1 MHFYPKIICCCAK
14 ARLIKIMS
22 FIYNQHYRV
31 GYGGSRWSKKRLTWS
46 PWAWQD
52 PQCGQKPTVSF
63 APHFLAQK
71 FTDKSWRRG
80 WEFKTRDR
88 SPLCWQTQRLWEEC
102 IGGVGS
108 PRRIR
113 YGFINEQQAAVAVAI
128 AYLVVSIWKEWEQE
142 REREQDERGL
152 RERTESTGGRP
163 REKVTW
169 SGFTSGKKWRG
180 KVSCVICLWVIAA
193 WKAEDTTMYFSAPF
207 FKTASLLDRLL

>member
-22 FIYNQHYRV
+22 FIYNQQHKS
-31 GYGGSRWSKKRLTWS
+31 GWRWRQMAEKRLTSS
-46 PWAWQD
+46 PRAWWD
-52 PQCGQKPTVSF
+52 PQCVLDEDTF

-80 WEFKTRDR
+80 WEFKKRD
-88 SPLCWQTQRLWEEC
+88 SWQTLRLWEEC

-142 REREQDERGL
+142 REREQDEGGL
-152 RERTESTGGRP
+152 RERTEYRKGRP
-163 REKVTW
+163 REKVMW
-169 SGFTSGKKWRG
+169 SRFTHW
-180 KVSCVICLWVIAA
+180 KVA
-193 WKAEDTTMYFSAPF
+193 WQGLTCHLGLNNS
-207 FKTASLLDRLL
+207 R

>member
-1 MHFYPKIICCCAK
+1 MAGPPVCA
-14 ARLIKIMS
+14 R
-22 FIYNQHYRV
+22 R
-31 GYGGSRWSKKRLTWS
+31 GKKS
-46 PWAWQD
+46 
-52 PQCGQKPTVSF
+52 TVSF
-63 APHFLAQK
+63 GSHFLAQK

-80 WEFKTRDR
+80 WEFKKRDR
-88 SPLCWQTQRLWEEC
+88 SPLCWQTLRLWEEC

-142 REREQDERGL
+142 REREQDEGGL

-169 SGFTSGKKWRG
+169 SRFTCEKVAWQGLACHLGLSNSRWKSRG
-180 KVSCVICLWVIAA
+180 YGLLM
-193 WKAEDTTMYFSAPF
+193 TMYFSAPF
-207 FKTASLLDRLL
+207 LKQHLY